1 MESIFNQIK
10 ELYAKA
16 EDAGKR
22 EIQGYIRELQV
33 GFYSDWDVVMRLTSG
48 VCFPLRHPPSQ
59 I

>member
-48 VCFPLRHPPSQ
+48 V
-59 I
+59 